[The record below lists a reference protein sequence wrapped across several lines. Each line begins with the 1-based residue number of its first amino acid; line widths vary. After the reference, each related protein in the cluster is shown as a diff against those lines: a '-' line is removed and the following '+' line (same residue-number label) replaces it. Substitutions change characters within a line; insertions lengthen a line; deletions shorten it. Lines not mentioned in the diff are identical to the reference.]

1 MSDSS
6 GNFWE
11 TKSASEPATPPAYV
25 PPPPSEVNIRT
36 MESDLKSMSGNGESA
51 QSVAV
56 PMRVSQPA
64 DTGNYRSIIAVAAI
78 LFSAALAGS
87 IFYFYIYPK
96 FLKGIDLGMNAPIQS
111 ASPASQAP
119 LSVPMVP
126 KPVVPAI
133 PSVPPFTHQSFFVK

>member
-11 TKSASEPATPPAYV
+11 TKSANEPAATPAYV

-36 MESDLKSMSGNGESA
+36 MESDIKSMSGSSDKI

-56 PMRVSQPA
+56 PMKITKPN
-64 DTGNYRSIIAVAAI
+64 DTANYKSIIAIAVI
-78 LFSAALAGS
+78 LFFAALAGS

-96 FLKGIDLGMNAPIQS
+96 FLQGTDIGTNT
-111 ASPASQAP
+111 PALSQP
-119 LSVPMVP
+119 
-126 KPVVPAI
+126 PV
-133 PSVPPFTHQSFFVK
+133 SQ